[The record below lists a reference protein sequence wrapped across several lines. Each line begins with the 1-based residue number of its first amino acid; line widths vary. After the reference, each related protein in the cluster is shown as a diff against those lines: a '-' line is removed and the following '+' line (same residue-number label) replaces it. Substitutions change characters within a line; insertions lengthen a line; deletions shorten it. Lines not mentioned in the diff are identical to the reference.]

1 MDGYGLQNEE
11 LVKIQKGLQSIED
24 VAAKERIR
32 AAALQAQSTQLALS
46 RMDYERKLKDQ
57 LSVERVKR
65 KELREKLNSCSD
77 SLQVAVCKT
86 SNLSSALDYALK
98 QQHVAF
104 DTLTAKDA
112 ELCALMDKNRLLERE
127 MYQTQRNLDIGKLL
141 TDTPLRETSNSKGIT
156 LDEMIRMLHPLLN
169 FTVFAVFTTSLQP
182 KTK

>member
-1 MDGYGLQNEE
+1 MDVYGFQSEE

-57 LSVERVKR
+57 LSTERVKR
-65 KELREKLNSCSD
+65 KELKEKLNSCSD
-77 SLQVAVCKT
+77 SLQQAVSKT
-86 SNLSSALDYALK
+86 SGLSSALDYALK

-104 DTLTAKDA
+104 DTITAKDA

-127 MYQTQRNLDIGKLL
+127 MYQTQKNLDIGTLL
-141 TDTPLRETSNSKGIT
+141 TDASLLETNLSNGIKFGKFFCFIKKNAPTPI
-156 LDEMIRMLHPLLN
+156 I
-169 FTVFAVFTTSLQP
+169 
-182 KTK
+182 